1 MGFTTMT
8 KRDMIDLL
16 EPFTDEIQ
24 LKLYIGGLL
33 KPISA
38 KYRMDYTTGHVGVIE
53 IDQAND

>member
-1 MGFTTMT
+1 MT